1 MKCALCVV
9 LLLIIHCNGM
19 VFGREFPSE
28 LKPWS
33 TVAAARASFEKRG
46 LKPRDIAVGED
57 GASAM
62 IKVDGVVWR
71 GLEGTLTL
79 FVDDL
84 TNGTVAS
91 ESFTTECT
99 SSCEQSFDAAI
110 AAVEAGWGVPAETG
124 QDFARWQKGTGTPVT
139 ITVNTD
145 QESIF
150 ILVSY
155 DDAIQHLETT
165 VATWPLIPSA
175 TADKD
180 SVIYYLKR
188 QCTKLAESDEQ
199 SVSALGCPC
208 YDGPKAKQ
216 TKVNLDANGF
226 AYSIEMTFSA
236 ADRTAVLSLLEARF
250 GASSQTEDGMK
261 QWLWRGGA
269 MVMVFPGD
277 GEMVVM
283 FDMIALERA
292 AFR

>member
-1 MKCALCVV
+1 MKCMLFGV
-9 LLLIIHCNGM
+9 LLLVATSSGTVH
-19 VFGREFPSE
+19 GREFPSE
-28 LKPWS
+28 LKPWT
-33 TVAAARASFEKRG
+33 TVADARASLQKRG
-46 LKPRDIAVGED
+46 LKPRDMPVGED
-57 GASAM
+57 GTSAM
-62 IKVDGVVWR
+62 IKVDGMVWR

-84 TNGTVAS
+84 ANGTVAS

-124 QDFARWQKGTGTPVT
+124 LDFARWQKGTGTPVN
-139 ITVNTD
+139 ITVNAE

-155 DDAIQHLETT
+155 DDAVQHLEST

-180 SVIYYLKR
+180 SVVLYLKR
-188 QCTKLAESDEQ
+188 QCTKLAESDDQ
-199 SVSALGCPC
+199 SVSAVGCPC
-208 YDGPKAKQ
+208 YDGPKAKH
-216 TKVNLDANGF
+216 TKVNLDASGF
-226 AYSIEMTFSA
+226 AYSMEMTFSA
-236 ADRTAVLSLLEARF
+236 ADRAAVLSLLEARF
-250 GASSQTEDGMK
+250 GAPSQTDDGMK